1 MNVEI
6 LNIFEKAYSNI
17 SLTKEECIKLLSL
30 EDTSQEA
37 LIMRG
42 IASDIIRKRSN
53 NSGVIFAQ
61 IGLECSPCPANC
73 SFCSFAKDYTCI
85 PSIRLDDDAIAE
97 NTKMFTQSNE
107 LYGLWLMTMAEY
119 NLDHYLHCVEVAKK
133 NLTGSTKLLTN
144 VGDTSYEAFCEMKAA
159 GIDGVYHCWRIGEGR
174 DTGISP
180 ERRKETAYNAKKA
193 GLDFLDA
200 LEPIGPEHTVEE
212 LAEHILWSREME
224 TIQYGAMSRVPVPGT
239 PFENIPM
246 LPAMTL
252 SKILAA
258 IVLTFA
264 GSKNMPWMGSH
275 EPTTHAFLSGANM
288 ITAESGI
295 NPRDTVLDTEN
306 NRGWS
311 ITRCKTMLKDTG
323 YKYITRGDGS
333 LAEL

>member
-1 MNVEI
+1 MNLEI
-6 LNIFEKAYSNI
+6 LKIFEKAYNNI
-17 SLTKEECIKLLSL
+17 LLSKEECMKLLAL

-42 IASDIIRKRSN
+42 IASDIIRKKSN
-53 NSGVIFAQ
+53 NSGTIFAQ
-61 IGLECSPCPANC
+61 IGFECHPCPANC
-73 SFCSFAKDYTCI
+73 KFCSFAKDYTGI
-85 PSIRLDDDAIAE
+85 PNIKLDDEAIAA
-97 NTKMFTQSNE
+97 NTKMFTESNE
-107 LYGLWLMTMAEY
+107 LYGLWLMTMADY
-119 NLDHYLHCVEVAKK
+119 DLDDYLRRVEIVKK
-133 NLTGSTKLLTN
+133 NIVGPTKILTN

-159 GIDGVYHCWRIGEGR
+159 GVDGVYHCWRLGEG
-174 DTGISP
+174 DVTGILP

-193 GLDFLDA
+193 GLEFLDA
-200 LEPIGPEHTVEE
+200 LEPIGTEHTVDE
-212 LAEHILWSREME
+212 LAEHIMWSREME

-239 PFENIPM
+239 PFENTPM

-252 SKILAA
+252 SKIIAA

-275 EPTTHAFLSGANM
+275 EPTTHAFLSGSNM

-311 ITRCKTMLKDTG
+311 ITKCKSMLKSTG
-323 YKYITRGDGS
+323 YKYIARADGS
-333 LAEL
+333 RIEL

>member
-1 MNVEI
+1 MNLEI
-6 LNIFEKAYSNI
+6 LKIFEKAYSNI
-17 SLTKEECIKLLSL
+17 ALTKEECIKLLSL
-30 EDTSQEA
+30 DDTSQEA

-42 IASDIIRKRSN
+42 IASDIIRKKHD
-53 NSGVIFAQ
+53 NSGVVFAQ

-73 SFCSFAKDYTCI
+73 SFCSFAKDYTGI
-85 PSIRLDDDAIAE
+85 PSIKLDDEAIASS
-97 NTKMFTQSNE
+97 TQMFTGSNE

-119 NLDHYLHCVEVAKK
+119 DLDHYLHCVEVVKK
-133 NLTGSTKLLTN
+133 NITGPTLLLTN

-159 GIDGVYHCWRIGEGR
+159 GIDGVYHCWRLGEGR
-174 DTGISP
+174 DTGIAP

-193 GLDFLDA
+193 GLKFLDA

-212 LAEHILWSREME
+212 LAEHIMWSRDME

-239 PFENIPM
+239 PFEGTPM
-246 LPAMTL
+246 LPALTL

-264 GSKNMPWMGSH
+264 GSKEMPWMGSH

-306 NRGWS
+306 HHGWS
-311 ITRCKTMLKDTG
+311 ITKCKAMLKNTG
-323 YKYITRGDGS
+323 YARIARADGS
-333 LAEL
+333 YVEL

>member
-1 MNVEI
+1 MNLEI
-6 LNIFEKAYSNI
+6 LKIFEKAYAGELLS
-17 SLTKEECIKLLSL
+17 KEECIKLLSL

-37 LIMRG
+37 LIMRS
-42 IASDIIRKRSN
+42 IASDIIRKRTN
-53 NSGVIFAQ
+53 NSGVLFAQ

-73 SFCSFAKDYTCI
+73 TFCSFAKDYTNI
-85 PSIRLDDDAIAE
+85 PSIKLDDDSIIA
-97 NTKMFTQSNE
+97 NTKMFTESNE

-119 NLDHYLHCVEVAKK
+119 NLDHYLHCVEVVK
-133 NLTGSTKLLTN
+133 NNITGSTKILTN

-159 GIDGVYHCWRIGEGR
+159 GVDGVYHCWRLGEGR

-193 GLDFLDA
+193 GLEFLDA
-200 LEPIGPEHTVEE
+200 LEPIGPEHTVDEM
-212 LAEHILWSREME
+212 AEHIMWSREME

-239 PFENIPM
+239 AFENSGMIS
-246 LPAMTL
+246 AMTL

-264 GSKNMPWMGSH
+264 GCKTMPWMGSH
-275 EPTTHAFLSGANM
+275 EPTTQAFLSGANM

-306 NRGWS
+306 HHGWS
-311 ITRCKTMLKDTG
+311 ITKCKAMLKNTG
-323 YKYITRGDGS
+323 YARIARADGTYVD
-333 LAEL
+333 L